1 MALPIFE
8 FDIDGTIQ
16 VLLAEMGESHSEV
29 VSSSICLTTK
39 GEDGGSGVDRGRSTR
54 QVSLSSVPRQAHS
67 HVEHDS
73 DTPTHPG
80 SLENATL
87 CDDMEELHSYQDQLG
102 TRSECLVVSVLHFAS
117 SFSALTINHQLLSSS
132 SSSSSPLP
140 PSPPSYAYRPM
151 CGCTDQKLASIVEM
165 LKHQRNDGRKVT
177 LWNLV
182 REQRIRVVDSGDANS
197 PVSVMDVKIEE
208 DDGVTC

>member
-1 MALPIFE
+1 
-8 FDIDGTIQ
+8 
-16 VLLAEMGESHSEV
+16 
-29 VSSSICLTTK
+29 
-39 GEDGGSGVDRGRSTR
+39 
-54 QVSLSSVPRQAHS
+54 
-67 HVEHDS
+67 
-73 DTPTHPG
+73 
-80 SLENATL
+80 
-87 CDDMEELHSYQDQLG
+87 
-102 TRSECLVVSVLHFAS
+102 
-117 SFSALTINHQLLSSS
+117 
-132 SSSSSPLP
+132 
-140 PSPPSYAYRPM
+140 M